1 MDLVPLAGALVSL
14 IGAVFLLLASIGILR
29 MPDVYN
35 RMQTGTKATTLG
47 SMFFLLGIGIAQP
60 AWLGKLLLLI
70 LFIVFTNPIS
80 SHALARASHRRGI
93 PLAGGTVGDALADEH
108 AGESPGAAG
117 APPQPGDADRPEE
130 KGARL

>member
-1 MDLVPLAGALVSL
+1 MEALQLIGAIVSL
-14 IGAVFLLLASIGILR
+14 IGAVFLLLAAIGILR

-47 SMFFLLGIGIAQP
+47 SMLFLLGIGIAEP
-60 AWLGKLLLLI
+60 AWLGKILLLI

-93 PLAGGTVGDALADEH
+93 PLAEQTVSDALA
-108 AGESPGAAG
+108 GR
-117 APPQPGDADRPEE
+117 QPEE
-130 KGARL
+130 GGRT